1 MTLMDNINKQ
11 TAYTKVRMNVTGTD
25 GIGKSTFAAGAPD
38 PIFICAEDGLRYI
51 SVDHFP
57 VCETY
62 NDMVQQV
69 KELANQDHEYKTVVL
84 DTTDAAERLCQE
96 QVKETHN
103 IKTIEAL
110 GYGKG
115 FTESYELFCHIL
127 RSLEALS
134 VAKQM
139 HVILLSHVQIRT
151 FSDPEHEPYDRYEL
165 NTHKKVASYIRAWVD
180 FNLFANHEFTTV
192 KSGQGFNEKHRGKTF
207 SDDRYLFTQ
216 RTAAFDAK
224 SRLQLPPRID
234 LAWPTF
240 RAACKT
246 VVKKLEDASKP
257 VVNKNQPTKQGGQHV

>member
-1 MTLMDNINKQ
+1 MTLINSISKQ

-62 NDMVQQV
+62 SDVVQQI
-69 KELANQDHEYKTVVL
+69 KTLGSQDHDYKTVVL
-84 DTTDAAERLCQE
+84 DTTDATERLCQE

-110 GYGKG
+110 GFGKG

-127 RSLEALS
+127 RGLEALS

-192 KSGQGFNEKHRGKTF
+192 KSGQGFNEKYRGKTF
-207 SDDRYLFTQ
+207 SDNRYLFTQ

-224 SRLQLPPRID
+224 SRLQLPRRIE
-234 LAWPTF
+234 LAWPSF
-240 RAACKT
+240 VGAC
-246 VVKKLEDASKP
+246 EQ
-257 VVNKNQPTKQGGQHV
+257 VVNKNQPTKKGGQHV

>member
-1 MTLMDNINKQ
+1 MTLMNSISKQ
-11 TAYTKVRMNVTGTD
+11 TEYTKVRMNVTGTD

-62 NDMVQQV
+62 SDVVQQI
-69 KELANQDHEYKTVVL
+69 KTLGSQDHDYKTVVL
-84 DTTDAAERLCQE
+84 DTTDATERLCQE

-110 GYGKG
+110 GFGKG
-115 FTESYELFCHIL
+115 FTESYELFCQIL
-127 RSLEALS
+127 RGLEALS

-192 KSGQGFNEKHRGKTF
+192 KSGQGFNEKYRGKTF
-207 SDDRYLFTQ
+207 SDNRYLFTQ

-224 SRLQLPPRID
+224 SRLQLPRRIE
-234 LAWPTF
+234 LAWPSF
-240 RAACKT
+240 VGAC
-246 VVKKLEDASKP
+246 EQ
-257 VVNKNQPTKQGGQHV
+257 VVNKNQPTKKGGQHV

>member
-1 MTLMDNINKQ
+1 MTLMDSISKQ

-62 NDMVQQV
+62 SDVVQQI
-69 KELANQDHEYKTVVL
+69 KTLGSQDHDYKTVVL
-84 DTTDAAERLCQE
+84 DTTDATERLCQE

-110 GYGKG
+110 GFGKG
-115 FTESYELFCHIL
+115 FTESYELFCQIL
-127 RSLEALS
+127 RGLEALS

-192 KSGQGFNEKHRGKTF
+192 KSGQGFNEKYRGKTF
-207 SDDRYLFTQ
+207 SDNRYLFTQ

-224 SRLQLPPRID
+224 SRLQLPRRIE
-234 LAWPTF
+234 LAWPSF
-240 RAACKT
+240 VGAC
-246 VVKKLEDASKP
+246 EQ
-257 VVNKNQPTKQGGQHV
+257 VVNKNQPTKKGGQHV

>member
-1 MTLMDNINKQ
+1 MTLMNSISKQ
-11 TAYTKVRMNVTGTD
+11 TEYTKVRMNITGTD

-62 NDMVQQV
+62 SDVVQQI
-69 KELANQDHEYKTVVL
+69 KTLGSQDHDYKTVVL
-84 DTTDAAERLCQE
+84 DTTDATERLCQE

-110 GYGKG
+110 GFGKG
-115 FTESYELFCHIL
+115 FTESYELFCQIL
-127 RSLEALS
+127 RGLEALS

-192 KSGQGFNEKHRGKTF
+192 KSGQGFNEKYRGKTF
-207 SDDRYLFTQ
+207 SDNRYLFTQ

-224 SRLQLPPRID
+224 SRLQLPRRIE
-234 LAWPTF
+234 LAWPSF
-240 RAACKT
+240 VGAC
-246 VVKKLEDASKP
+246 EQ
-257 VVNKNQPTKQGGQHV
+257 VVNKNQPTKKGGQHV

>member
-1 MTLMDNINKQ
+1 MTLMDSISKQ
-11 TAYTKVRMNVTGTD
+11 TAYTKVIMNVTGTD

-62 NDMVQQV
+62 SDVVQQI
-69 KELANQDHEYKTVVL
+69 KTLGSQDHDYKTVVL
-84 DTTDAAERLCQE
+84 DTTDATERLCQE

-110 GYGKG
+110 GFGKG

-127 RSLEALS
+127 RGLEALS

-192 KSGQGFNEKHRGKTF
+192 KSGQGFNEKYRGKTF
-207 SDDRYLFTQ
+207 SDNRYLFTQ

-224 SRLQLPPRID
+224 SRLQLPRRIE
-234 LAWPTF
+234 LAWPSF
-240 RAACKT
+240 VGAC
-246 VVKKLEDASKP
+246 EQ
-257 VVNKNQPTKQGGQHV
+257 VVNKNQPTKKGGQHV

>member
-1 MTLMDNINKQ
+1 MTLINSISKQ

-62 NDMVQQV
+62 SDVVQQI
-69 KELANQDHEYKTVVL
+69 KTLGSEDHDFKTVVL
-84 DTTDAAERLCQE
+84 DTTDATERLCQE

-110 GYGKG
+110 GFGKG

-127 RSLEALS
+127 RGLEALS

-192 KSGQGFNEKHRGKTF
+192 KSGQGFNEKYRGKTF
-207 SDDRYLFTQ
+207 SDNRYLFTQ

-224 SRLQLPPRID
+224 SRLQLPRRIE
-234 LAWPTF
+234 LAWPSF
-240 RAACKT
+240 VGAC
-246 VVKKLEDASKP
+246 EQ
-257 VVNKNQPTKQGGQHV
+257 VVNKNQPTKKGGQHV

>member
-1 MTLMDNINKQ
+1 MTLMNSISKQ
-11 TAYTKVRMNVTGTD
+11 TEYTKVRMNITGTD

-62 NDMVQQV
+62 SDVVQQI
-69 KELANQDHEYKTVVL
+69 KTLGSQDHDYKTVVL
-84 DTTDAAERLCQE
+84 DTTDATERLCQE

-110 GYGKG
+110 GFGKG
-115 FTESYELFCHIL
+115 FTESYELFCQIL
-127 RSLEALS
+127 RGLEALS

-192 KSGQGFNEKHRGKTF
+192 KSGQGFNEKYRGKTF
-207 SDDRYLFTQ
+207 SDNRYLFTQ

-224 SRLQLPPRID
+224 SRLQLPRRID
-234 LAWPTF
+234 LAWPSF
-240 RAACKT
+240 VGAC
-246 VVKKLEDASKP
+246 EQ
-257 VVNKNQPTKQGGQHV
+257 VVNKNQPTKKGGQHV

>member
-1 MTLMDNINKQ
+1 MTLMNSISKQ
-11 TAYTKVRMNVTGTD
+11 TEYTKVRMNITGTD

-69 KELANQDHEYKTVVL
+69 KELANQDHDYKTVVL

-110 GYGKG
+110 GFGKG
-115 FTESYELFCHIL
+115 FTESYELFCQIL
-127 RSLEALS
+127 RGLEALS

-192 KSGQGFNEKHRGKTF
+192 KSGQGFNEKYRGKTF
-207 SDDRYLFTQ
+207 SDNRYLFTQ

-224 SRLQLPPRID
+224 SRLQLPRRIE
-234 LAWPTF
+234 LAWPSF
-240 RAACKT
+240 VGAC
-246 VVKKLEDASKP
+246 EQ
-257 VVNKNQPTKQGGQHV
+257 VVNKNQPTKKGGQHV

>member
-1 MTLMDNINKQ
+1 MTLINSISKQ

-62 NDMVQQV
+62 SDVVQQI
-69 KELANQDHEYKTVVL
+69 KTLGSQDHDYKTVVL
-84 DTTDAAERLCQE
+84 DTTDATERLCQE

-110 GYGKG
+110 GFGKG
-115 FTESYELFCHIL
+115 FTESYELFCQIL
-127 RSLEALS
+127 RGLEALS

-192 KSGQGFNEKHRGKTF
+192 KSGQGFNEKYRGKTF
-207 SDDRYLFTQ
+207 SDNRYLFTQ

-224 SRLQLPPRID
+224 SRLQLPRRIE
-234 LAWPTF
+234 LAWPSF
-240 RAACKT
+240 VGAC
-246 VVKKLEDASKP
+246 EQ
-257 VVNKNQPTKQGGQHV
+257 VVNKNQPTKKGGQHV